1 LRGLRPPQPAFRD
14 AFVRLAYRR
23 EVETTGMTG
32 ASVVSSDLAG
42 LRGNP
47 ARRRKE
53 KIIQQLFLGAAAI
66 SIVISALI
74 VISLAGRAIAFIT
87 SVDLGTLWSNGW
99 FPRRGLFDLKAIVA
113 GTLIVAAIA
122 MLVAA
127 PLGLGAAM
135 YLSEY
140 ASPRLRRL
148 LKPILEILAGI
159 PSVVLGFFAITFINP
174 DLVKLL
180 FDGAEFFNMTAAGIA
195 VGVLVTPLV
204 ASIAEDAMR
213 AVPMSLREAS
223 YGMGARKRTTTLRV
237 VFPAAISGIV
247 ASLIVGVSRAVGET
261 MVVAIAAGATGGSL
275 FSLNP
280 LGPGQTMTAAMTSLA
295 IGSDQVKGQANT
307 FEALF
312 FVGLLL
318 FCMTLLLNIVSES
331 FVRRVRQR
339 Y

>member
-1 LRGLRPPQPAFRD
+1 MAQATVPASSPTVD
-14 AFVRLAYRR
+14 A
-23 EVETTGMTG
+23 
-32 ASVVSSDLAG
+32 

-47 ARRRKE
+47 ARQRKE
-53 KIIQQLFLGAAAI
+53 RIIRGIFQGAAII

-74 VISLAGRAIAFIT
+74 VLSLVGRAVGFIT
-87 SVDLGTLWSNGW
+87 SVDLGALWTNGW
-99 FPRRGLFDLKAIVA
+99 FPRRGLFDLKTIVV

-122 MLVAA
+122 MLVAG
-127 PLGLGAAM
+127 PMGLGAAM

-140 ASPRLRRL
+140 ASPRIRRL

-174 DLVKLL
+174 ELVQRI
-180 FDGAEFFNMTAAGIA
+180 FSGAEFFNVTAAGIA

-223 YGMGARKRTTTLRV
+223 YGMGARKRATTLRV
-237 VFPAAISGIV
+237 VFPAAISGIM

-275 FSLNP
+275 FTVDP
-280 LGPGQTMTAAMTSLA
+280 LGGGQTMTAAMTALA

-318 FCMTLLLNIVSES
+318 FFMTLVLNIVSER
-331 FVRRVRQR
+331 FVRRVRQK